1 MKYVAS
7 KNQKE
12 FMIDLKK
19 VYKAPTKNA
28 AEIAL
33 NELEEKWGEK
43 YPVLTK
49 YSSTY
54 HWANSQKNCTS

>member
-33 NELEEKWGEK
+33 NELEEKWGKK
-43 YPVLTK
+43 YPIVI
-49 YSSTY
+49 
-54 HWANSQKNCTS
+54 NSWKNN